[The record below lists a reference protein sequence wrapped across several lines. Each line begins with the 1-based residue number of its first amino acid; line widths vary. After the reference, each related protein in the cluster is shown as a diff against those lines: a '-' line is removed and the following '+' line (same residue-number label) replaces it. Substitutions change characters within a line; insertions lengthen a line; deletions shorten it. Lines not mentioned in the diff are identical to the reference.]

1 MLIFDLESDGL
12 LNDVTRIHCLVI
24 YDTETD
30 QTLVYNDEG
39 NQEAIVRGVQLLQEA
54 EVICG
59 HNVIGYDIPV
69 LQKIYPWFESS
80 ALVVDTLLLSRLF
93 KSNRLELDRGQ
104 LDPITDKYYGRFKG
118 MPSSMWGRHSLES
131 YGYRL
136 KEYKGSFSKNTDWQ
150 NWSQEMQDYC
160 IQDVNVTKKLCDRFH
175 PYLTGS
181 L

>member
-1 MLIFDLESDGL
+1 MLVFDLESDGL

-39 NQEAIVRGVQLLQEA
+39 DQEPIVRGVQILQEA
-54 EVICG
+54 ETICG

-69 LQKIYPWFESS
+69 LQKIYPWFEPT
-80 ALVVDTLLLSRLF
+80 ALVVDTLLLSRLY
-93 KSNRLELDRGQ
+93 KSNRLEIDRGEF
-104 LDPITDKYYGRFKG
+104 DERGKCYRGKWKN
-118 MPSSMWGRHSLES
+118 MPSYMWGRHSLES

-136 KEYKGSFSKNTDWQ
+136 GEYKGSFGKNTDWQ

>member
-1 MLIFDLESDGL
+1 MLVFDLESDGL
-12 LNDVTRIHCLVI
+12 LDDVTRIHCLVI
-24 YDTETD
+24 YDTESD

-39 NQEAIVRGVQLLQEA
+39 DQEPIVRGVQVLQEA
-54 EVICG
+54 ETICG

-69 LQKIYPWFESS
+69 LQKIYPWFEPT

-93 KSNRLELDRGQ
+93 KSNRLEIDRGPLNKKTQ
-104 LDPITDKYYGRFKG
+104 KYDGRFKG
-118 MPSSMWGRHSLES
+118 MPSHMWGRHSLES

-136 KEYKGSFSKNTDWQ
+136 NEYKGSFGKTTDWQ